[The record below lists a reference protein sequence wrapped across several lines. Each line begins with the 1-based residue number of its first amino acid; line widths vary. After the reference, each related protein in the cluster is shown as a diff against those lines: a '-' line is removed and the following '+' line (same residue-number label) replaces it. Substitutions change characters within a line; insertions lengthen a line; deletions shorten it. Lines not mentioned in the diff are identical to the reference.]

1 MPTGILTKSSE
12 KAKKAQ
18 QPQPQKSS
26 PNIPKIQ
33 PTHPLKS
40 QLTHPKTTIVHF
52 SKMNKKEPSPFIHF
66 WHRFSTIFFDK

>member
-18 QPQPQKSS
+18 QPQPQESS

-33 PTHPLKS
+33 PKHQPQKANP
-40 QLTHPKTTIVHF
+40 HIPK
-52 SKMNKKEPSPFIHF
+52 PP
-66 WHRFSTIFFDK
+66 